1 MVTTELTTTSSRAR
15 ARATLAATA
24 ALCAIT
30 AGGAL
35 AGALAPRLLSPV
47 APHPT
52 LTPSLAA
59 WAAILL
65 DNSRVLA
72 LPILLTGFGFH
83 RGRYSSRVGDIAV
96 IGVLGANAIFV
107 GLELGRWQNQL
118 LPYLPQLPVEWL
130 AAGTAAGVWTH
141 ARSTAGRTGHRALAV
156 HAAVVLGLL
165 MAAATLEVLVTPH
178 VGGSRT

>member
-1 MVTTELTTTSSRAR
+1 MVTTELTQSPRAR

-24 ALCAIT
+24 ALSATT

-35 AGALAPRLLSPV
+35 AGALAPGLVSPV

-72 LPILLTGFGFH
+72 LPILLTAFGFH
-83 RGRYSSRVGDIAV
+83 RGRYSARTGDIAV

-130 AAGTAAGVWTH
+130 AAGTAVGVWAH
-141 ARSTAGRTGHRALAV
+141 ARSTAGRPDRRALAV
-156 HAAVVLGLL
+156 HAGVVLGLL
-165 MAAATLEVLVTPH
+165 MAAAALEVLATPH
-178 VGGSRT
+178 AAGTRT